1 MIDTKPP
8 PAQPRPTSALDEA
21 RVLIDTSK
29 MSAGQRAALELT
41 EAARELAREPSFVSR
56 LFMGRFDLAQISPF
70 PAQSETD
77 RDQGDT
83 FLAKLE
89 NLLRTK
95 TDPDEIDRTGEIPD
109 AVLDE
114 LAKLGA
120 FG

>member
-8 PAQPRPTSALDEA
+8 PAQPPVTSALDEA

-41 EAARELAREPSFVSR
+41 EAAREMAREPSFASGV
-56 LFMGRFDLAQISPF
+56 FMGRFDLAQVRPF

-77 RDQGDT
+77 RDQGEA

-95 TDPDEIDRTGEIPD
+95 VDPDEIDRAGEIPD

-114 LAKLGA
+114 LA
-120 FG
+120 